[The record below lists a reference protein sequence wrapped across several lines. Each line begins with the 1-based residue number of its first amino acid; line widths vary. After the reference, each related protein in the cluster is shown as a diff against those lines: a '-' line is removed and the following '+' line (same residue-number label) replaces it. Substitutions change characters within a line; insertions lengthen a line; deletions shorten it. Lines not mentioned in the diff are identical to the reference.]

1 MNNIFFLIFRRMRWP
16 LLTMVTA
23 YSIAVLGLVLVP
35 GQHADGEIWHMD
47 FFHAFYFVSFMST
60 TIGSGEIP
68 HAFSEAQRLW
78 VMFSVYLTVV
88 AWVYAIG
95 NILALVQDRTF
106 QHALDEL
113 RFARRIRKQREP
125 FFLVCGYGETG
136 SALVQALTDRDQ
148 NVVVIDVNAERVN
161 MLQLQNLR
169 QYVPALHGDA
179 ARPVHLLEAGL
190 EHKKCQGV
198 VALTNVNEV
207 NLKIAITAKLLHPE
221 IKVICRADS
230 HDVEDNMASFGT
242 DYIIDPYEAFARHLA
257 TALQNPALYLLH
269 DWLTGVRHQKLGE
282 PVYPPQDGGWIVCG
296 FGRFGSAIY
305 HRLVDEKIEPVVI
318 EAHPET
324 TNAPEGVIKGRGTEA
339 VTLEEAGIREVV
351 GLVAGTNN
359 DANNLSIIM
368 TARQLNPGL
377 FVIARQN
384 HLDNL
389 NIFDAVKADIRMHP
403 SSVIANRIRVLLGTP
418 MLYEFM
424 SLAMY
429 EDDQWACELISRVLA
444 VVHDQVPEVWEVE
457 INDEEALAVN
467 SALEAGAAIELE
479 DLLRDH
485 RERDSKLSC
494 IPLLHLSKGA
504 RVTLPP
510 LNTRM
515 KSGDRLLIC
524 GSMSARS
531 RMEWTL
537 QNDNALSYVLTGQ
550 VCAQGWVWRL
560 FRKNALT

>member
-60 TIGSGEIP
+60 TIGFGEIP

-230 HDVEDNMASFGT
+230 QDVEDNMASFGT

-560 FRKNALT
+560 FRKNGLT

>member
-16 LLTMVTA
+16 LLTLVMA
-23 YSIAVLGLVLVP
+23 YSIAVLGLVLTP

-60 TIGSGEIP
+60 TIGFGEIP

-95 NILALVQDRTF
+95 NILALVQDHTF
-106 QHALDEL
+106 QHALNEL

-148 NVVVIDVNAERVN
+148 NVVVIDIDSERVN

-169 QYVPALHGDA
+169 QYVPALPVDA
-179 ARPVHLLEAGL
+179 ARPRHLLEAGL
-190 EHKKCQGV
+190 EHRKCQGV

-242 DYIIDPYEAFARHLA
+242 DHIIDPYDVFARHLA
-257 TALQNPALYLLH
+257 TALQNPGLYLLH
-269 DWLTGVRHQKLGE
+269 EWLTGVRHQKLGE
-282 PVYPPQDGGWIVCG
+282 PVYPPQKGGWIVCG

-305 HRLVDEKIEPVVI
+305 HRLVDEQIEPVVI
-318 EAHPET
+318 EMHPEAT
-324 TNAPEGVIKGRGTEA
+324 DAPEDTVKGRGTEA
-339 VTLEEAGIREVV
+339 VTLEEAGIRDVA
-351 GLVAGTNN
+351 GLVAGTHN

-368 TARQLNPGL
+368 TARQLNPEL

-384 HLDNL
+384 HLDNTD
-389 NIFDAVKADIRMHP
+389 IFDAVKADIVMHP

-418 MLYEFM
+418 LLYEFM

-429 EDDQWACELISRVLA
+429 QDDQWACELISRVLA
-444 VVHDQVPEVWEVE
+444 VVHDRVPEVWEVA

-467 SALEAGAAIELE
+467 RALEAGAAIELE

-485 RERDSKLSC
+485 RDRDSQLSC
-494 IPLLHLSKGA
+494 IPLLHLRRGS

-510 LNTRM
+510 SSTRM
-515 KSGDRLLIC
+515 KCDDRLLIC

-550 VCAQGWVWRL
+550 VRAQAWIWRL
-560 FRKNALT
+560 FRRNGLA

>member
-60 TIGSGEIP
+60 TIGFGEIP
-68 HAFSEAQRLW
+68 HTFSEAQRLW

-113 RFARRIRKQREP
+113 RFARRIRKLREP

-148 NVVVIDVNAERVN
+148 NVVVIDVDPERVN

-269 DWLTGVRHQKLGE
+269 DWLTGVRHQKLRE

-324 TNAPEGVIKGRGTEA
+324 TNAPEGALKGRGTEA
-339 VTLEEAGIREVV
+339 VTLEEAGIRGVA
-351 GLVAGTNN
+351 GLVAGTSN

-377 FVIARQN
+377 FIIARQN

-389 NIFDAVKADIRMHP
+389 NIFDAVKADITMHP

-418 MLYEFM
+418 LLYEFM

-444 VVHDQVPEVWEVE
+444 VVHDRVPEVWEVE
-457 INDEEALAVN
+457 INDEEALAV
-467 SALEAGAAIELE
+467 SRALEAGAAIVLFEWFG
-479 DLLRDH
+479 DH
-485 RERDSKLSC
+485 RERDSKLGC

-510 LNTRM
+510 LNTRI
-515 KSGDRLLIC
+515 KTGDQLLIC

-560 FRKNALT
+560 FRKNGLT